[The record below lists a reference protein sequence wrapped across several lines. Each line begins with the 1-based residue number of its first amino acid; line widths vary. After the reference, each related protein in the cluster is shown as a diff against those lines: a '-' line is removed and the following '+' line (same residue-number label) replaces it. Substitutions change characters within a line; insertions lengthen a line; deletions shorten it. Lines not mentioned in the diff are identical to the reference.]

1 MDIAERIKQY
11 RIKHGLTLR
20 SFADLVGCSYAE
32 VQRLETRKNKISVLG
47 HAKWSRI
54 MDNLEKKEGTA

>member
-47 HAKWSRI
+47 QAKWSRI
-54 MDNLEKKEGTA
+54 MDNLEKKDE